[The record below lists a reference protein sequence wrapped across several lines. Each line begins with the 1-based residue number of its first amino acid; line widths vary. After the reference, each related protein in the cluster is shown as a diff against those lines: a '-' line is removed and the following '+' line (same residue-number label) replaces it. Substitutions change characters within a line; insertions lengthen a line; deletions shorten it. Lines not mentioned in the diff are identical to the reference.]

1 MRRHPQTVTVRT
13 GPKRV
18 IEGKQARFYLI
29 NGETGY
35 RTGKPGR
42 KDSALATAGIICI
55 RQTVRQP
62 KSGFQRISQPCC
74 QIIRIRFD
82 DHTINNNFD
91 VMFAF
96 LIQIR
101 NRIQLIKLAINADT
115 RKSPLQIGGQIL
127 FIFPFAAPHDRGQQ
141 IQPRARFH

>member
-1 MRRHPQTVTVRT
+1 MRRYTKTVTVRT

-42 KDSALATAGIICI
+42 KDSALTTAGIICI
-55 RQTVRQP
+55 SQTVRQSN
-62 KSGFQRISQPCC
+62 SGFQRISQPCC

-91 VMFAF
+91 IMFAF
-96 LIQIR
+96 LIQSR
-101 NRIQLIKLAINADT
+101 NRI
-115 RKSPLQIGGQIL
+115 
-127 FIFPFAAPHDRGQQ
+127 
-141 IQPRARFH
+141 